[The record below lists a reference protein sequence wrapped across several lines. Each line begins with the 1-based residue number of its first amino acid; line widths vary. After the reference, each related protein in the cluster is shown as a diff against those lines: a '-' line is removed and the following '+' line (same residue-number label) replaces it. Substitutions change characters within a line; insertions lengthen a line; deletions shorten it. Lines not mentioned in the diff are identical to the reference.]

1 MVMQNFWWRIT
12 EGAAL
17 SREQGKSIMSNHAKL
32 LCDTPVQQLR
42 ELFSMEGEFEQIITK
57 IRLSI
62 KENNN

>member
-1 MVMQNFWWRIT
+1 
-12 EGAAL
+12 
-17 SREQGKSIMSNHAKL
+17 MSNYAKPRHAA
-32 LCDTPVQQLR
+32 DQQLR

>member
-1 MVMQNFWWRIT
+1 MHYCQWDN
-12 EGAAL
+12 GDAL
-17 SREQGKSIMSNHAKL
+17 LKGREQGKSIMSNHAKL